1 MQSLKIGH
9 LQVFCIIDLAFTQS
23 RPGCEFFSVWR
34 AVAVPSRAVDFF
46 ARLDTRAASYIV
58 ANSIASPPFLALP
71 LPIAA
76 TLSRH

>member
-34 AVAVPSRAVDFF
+34 AVAVPSHTVDFF
-46 ARLDTRAASYIV
+46 ARPGTLAASCIAVSSIV
-58 ANSIASPPFLALP
+58 SPPFPALL
-71 LPIAA
+71 LPITA
-76 TLSRH
+76 TLRRH